1 MRFYS
6 KLSHEELLTQL
17 NVIPSWVIFDYVY
30 QENDKILYMYHI
42 DTWSEDWID
51 LLHENNW
58 IDNGIDESQLLD
70 LLYEMGFENDIE
82 IIWS

>member
-6 KLSHEELLTQL
+6 KLSPRILYGQLTT
-17 NVIPSWVIFDYVY
+17 PSWIIYDYVY

>member
-6 KLSHEELLTQL
+6 KLSPEELLTQL

-30 QENDKILYMYHI
+30 QEGTENFYMYYI
-42 DTWSEDWID
+42 DAWSEEWIE
-51 LLHENNW
+51 LCWEKNW
-58 IDNGIDESQLLD
+58 IDGVIEPQLLK
-70 LLYEMGFENDIE
+70 LLHEMGFENDIE